1 MKKVPLKLYEIRN
14 EVFCNE
20 GICNEVFFLLNMHP
34 LGFSTVLSKHA
45 NTLTILMMDSV
56 KDILVHFTTA
66 FLKEH
71 IW

>member
-20 GICNEVFFLLNMHP
+20 EISNEVFFLLNMHP

-45 NTLTILMMDSV
+45 NTLTMLMMDSV
-56 KDILVHFTTA
+56 KDTRFKSTM
-66 FLKEH
+66 
-71 IW
+71 

>member
-20 GICNEVFFLLNMHP
+20 GISNEVFFLLNMHP

-45 NTLTILMMDSV
+45 NTLTMLMMDSV
-56 KDILVHFTTA
+56 KDTRFKSTM
-66 FLKEH
+66 
-71 IW
+71 